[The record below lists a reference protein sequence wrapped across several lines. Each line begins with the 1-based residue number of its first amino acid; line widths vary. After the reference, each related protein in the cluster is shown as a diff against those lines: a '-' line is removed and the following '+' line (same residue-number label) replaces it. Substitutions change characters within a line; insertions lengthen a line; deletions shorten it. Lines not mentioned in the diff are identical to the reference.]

1 METYKCDI
9 AQLSG
14 AESSLIAV
22 MPRNRIG
29 DSARVERAHRAAE
42 YIADW
47 LKQFGDYSFEES
59 LEEVDFPIE
68 DCHNYSG
75 LSVDSIIAFINEY
88 N

>member
-1 METYKCDI
+1 METYNCDI

-22 MPRNRIG
+22 MPRNRIN
-29 DSARVERAHRAAE
+29 DSVRVEKHHRAAE

-47 LKQFGDYSFEES
+47 LKQFGDFSFEES
-59 LEEVDFPIE
+59 LEEVNFPIA
-68 DCHNYSG
+68 DCSNYSG
-75 LSVDSIIAFINEY
+75 LSSQSIISFINEY